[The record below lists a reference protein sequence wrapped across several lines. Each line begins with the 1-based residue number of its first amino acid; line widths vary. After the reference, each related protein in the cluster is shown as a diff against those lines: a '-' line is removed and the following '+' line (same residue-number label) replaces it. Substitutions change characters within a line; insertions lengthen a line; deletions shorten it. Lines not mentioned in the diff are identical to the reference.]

1 MTPREKAQQGV
12 RLLKEAVVDFLEA
25 RAEGAT
31 AAQMGKALGMMD
43 SDAKGQQKDHV
54 LWGIRN
60 LLRTEGTLETE
71 KKAGGSLH
79 RLKR

>member
-1 MTPREKAQQGV
+1 MTAREKAQKGV
-12 RLLKEAVVDFLEA
+12 ELLKEAVVEFLEA

-31 AAQMGKALGMMD
+31 VAEMDEELGVRD